1 MKTINRISLM
11 YARETGLLTVEQHG
25 QVVELCKEDIEEI
38 VEAAGLMKD
47 QLACREDF
55 Q

>member
-1 MKTINRISLM
+1 MEKKSSISLM
-11 YARETGLLTVEQHG
+11 YARETGLLTVEQQG

-38 VEAAGLMKD
+38 VEAAGLLKD
-47 QLACREDF
+47 QLASRKDF